1 MAVRE
6 IREFNR
12 FYTNLIGALDY
23 SRHLHT
29 PFTLTEARV
38 LYELAHAQRTD
49 AADLRV
55 ELSLDAG
62 HLSRMLA
69 KFEERQL
76 VTRGP
81 SERDARRQR
90 IELTTHGREAAF
102 LLEERAEEA
111 VGSLVDRIRPQDRPR
126 LSEAMR
132 TVREIL
138 RDDSV
143 RRAGR
148 GRGGRDVTGG
158 GTPSTSRV
166 VLRGTRPGDLGWS
179 IERNA
184 AVYAAEFGW
193 NEEYEALVAQIVA
206 DFAATHDPEREAVWI
221 AELDGERAGCVFCVR
236 DKEPDTARLRLLL
249 VDPAARGHGVGR
261 LLVDECVVFARS
273 AGYTELVLWTNDI
286 LVGARAIY
294 QRAGFELVAEQPHHS
309 FGRELV
315 GQDWHLAL

>member
-38 LYELAHAQRTD
+38 LYELAHAPRTD

-81 SERDARRQR
+81 SEQDARRQR
-90 IELTTHGREAAF
+90 IELTTHGRQAAS
-102 LLEERAEEA
+102 LLEERSEEA

-138 RDDSV
+138 RDNTVSGDSGGDG
-143 RRAGR
+143 RAPA
-148 GRGGRDVTGG
+148 TGG
-158 GTPSTSRV
+158 EPSASRV
-166 VLRGTRPGDLGWS
+166 VLRGARPGDLGWS

-184 AVYAAEFGW
+184 EVYATEFGW

-206 DFAATHDPEREAVWI
+206 DFAAHRDPERDAVWI
-221 AELDGERAGCVFCVR
+221 AELDGQRAGCVFCVR

-249 VDPAARGHGVGR
+249 VDPAARGHGIGK
-261 LLVDECVVFARS
+261 LLVDECIAFARS
-273 AGYTELVLWTNDI
+273 AGYTDLVLWTNDI
-286 LVGARAIY
+286 LAGARTIY
-294 QRAGFELVAEQPHHS
+294 QRAGFELVAEQRHHS
-309 FGRELV
+309 FGRELM